1 MRVFYFFILMKVI
14 LLKDVP
20 KVGRRGEIKEVNA
33 GYATNFLIKQGLAQP
48 ATTAAQ
54 HKLATEKRDKDAQKS
69 KAQEQ
74 AARNKVELEKRIF
87 AVKAKTGEKGQLFGS
102 IKEQDVISA
111 IYQKTKIQFQ
121 KSQIQIPHGIKQLGE
136 HTITIK
142 LIPGLVAKVKINL
155 ESL

>member
-1 MRVFYFFILMKVI
+1 MKVI

-33 GYATNFLIKQGLAQP
+33 GYANNFLIKQGLAQP

-87 AVKAKTGEKGQLFGS
+87 TVKAKTGDKGQLFRS
-102 IKEQDVISA
+102 VKEQDVVNA
-111 IYQKTKIQFQ
+111 IYQKTKIQLQ
-121 KSQIQIPHGIKQLGE
+121 KSQVKLPHGIKQLGE

-142 LIPGLVAKVKINL
+142 LIPGVIVRTKINL